1 VVWEWI
7 FYEYPEIGVDSER
20 LGLGATRAENSSGGA
35 NGTAAPRG
43 VPSVEGTGSK
53 RSPSKRRKRT
63 PNQVFSALD
72 LGTNNCRLLVATPNS
87 RGFAVIDSFSRIVRL
102 GEDLDETGELS
113 KAAMDRAMEAL
124 EICAKKIRRRGVK
137 LMRNVATEACR
148 RASNGEVFIER
159 VRAQTGLD
167 LDIISPREEARLAV
181 RGCMPLLDRSRD
193 GAVVFDIGGG
203 STELVL
209 LDMRDGKDPTI
220 AAWTSLPFGVISL
233 AELYGGRDIPQTIY
247 ADMVAHMVS
256 EMESFFTQ
264 VVAPYGF
271 DPEKFHFVGTS
282 GTITTVAGIHLG
294 LKRYDRRKVDGS
306 WISMDRVIEIASRLS
321 GMDFDARVAQ
331 PCVGWDRADLV
342 IAGCAILEALHSH
355 WPSQDI
361 RVADRGLREGMLLA
375 LMESET
381 GDGKPT
387 NGNGLHAPPAHE
399 TALARN

>member
-1 VVWEWI
+1 M
-7 FYEYPEIGVDSER
+7 DSER
-20 LGLGATRAENSSGGA
+20 RGPDEAGADTSSSAANGVSATRGAAGVDRSGNKG
-35 NGTAAPRG
+35 
-43 VPSVEGTGSK
+43 
-53 RSPSKRRKRT
+53 SPSKQSKRT

-159 VRAQTGLD
+159 VRSQTGLD

-181 RGCMPLLDRSRD
+181 HGCMPLLDRSRD

-209 LDMRDGKDPTI
+209 LDMRDDKDPTI

-247 ADMVAHMVS
+247 ADMVAHMIS
-256 EMESFFTQ
+256 EMESFFTH

-306 WISMDRVIEIASRLS
+306 WISMDRVIEIAGRLS

-342 IAGCAILEALHSH
+342 IAGCAILEALYSH
-355 WPSQDI
+355 WQSQDI

-375 LMESET
+375 LMEAET
-381 GDGKPT
+381 GDGVAK
-387 NGNGLHAPPAHE
+387 NGDGHHAPALQE

>member
-1 VVWEWI
+1 MVWEWI
-7 FYEYPEIGVDSER
+7 FSEYPEIGVDSER
-20 LGLGATRAENSSGGA
+20 RGIGETRAHESPGTA
-35 NGTAAPRG
+35 NGITAQRG
-43 VPSVEGTGSK
+43 GPDDGRANPSAK
-53 RSPSKRRKRT
+53 KRRRP

-148 RASNGEVFIER
+148 RASNGQAFIER
-159 VRAQTGLD
+159 VRSQTGLD
-167 LDIISPREEARLAV
+167 LDIISPHEEARLAV

-203 STELVL
+203 STELIL
-209 LDMRDGKDPTI
+209 LDMREGKEPTI

-256 EMESFFTQ
+256 EMEPFFTN
-264 VVAPYGF
+264 VVVPHGF

-306 WISMDRVIEIASRLS
+306 WISMQRVIEIAGRLS
-321 GMDFDARVAQ
+321 GMDFDARVAE

-342 IAGCAILEALHSH
+342 IAGCAILEALYSH
-355 WPSQDI
+355 WPSQNI

-375 LMESET
+375 LMEAEANEGGATKGGSP
-381 GDGKPT
+381 D
-387 NGNGLHAPPAHE
+387 APPTYE
-399 TALARN
+399 SALVRS